1 MFNLHSCTRLNH
13 RPRITGRGFDMIHQT
28 YIGCDI
34 GKDMIDVFHPD
45 GSRWLRIGNRF
56 EELGA
61 FSATLDPACDFVVM
75 EATGG
80 HDRLLRHA
88 LSAAGVAHARINPV
102 QVRRFAQARGR
113 RAKTD
118 RLDARTL
125 SEFGAL
131 FKPQA
136 DQPPSTAHE
145 ELVSLSRRR
154 NQLVDMR
161 ATELRHLSEEAHP
174 LVAADIRAG
183 IADLGRR
190 IDAIEGAII
199 KLVNADAVLC
209 AAVKRLQTAPGVGPV
224 TAIALM
230 AHMPELGQL
239 TPKTAASL
247 AGLAPFNRDSGK
259 HNGRRSISGGRPL
272 VRRALYMAALA
283 ATHSKSRFCSTYTAI
298 AARSGSKKVAIIAVA
313 RKLLTILNAMQRD
326 QKAFQ

>member
-1 MFNLHSCTRLNH
+1 MV
-13 RPRITGRGFDMIHQT
+13 HQT
-28 YIGCDI
+28 HIGCDI
-34 GKDMIDVFHPD
+34 GKSAIDIFHPD
-45 GSRWLRIGNRF
+45 GSRWLRIGNTPQD
-56 EELGA
+56 LGA
-61 FSATLDPACDFVVM
+61 FSATLDRACDFVVM
-75 EATGG
+75 EASGG

-113 RAKTD
+113 LAKTD

-125 SEFGAL
+125 SEFGSL

-136 DQPPSTAHE
+136 SQPPSTAHE
-145 ELVSLSRRR
+145 QLVLLVRRR
-154 NQLVDMR
+154 DQLVEMR
-161 ATELRHLSEEAHP
+161 AMELRHLSETLPAV
-174 LVAADIRAG
+174 VAADIEAG
-183 IADLGRR
+183 IADLTRR
-190 IDAIEGAII
+190 ITAIETELRKRVA
-199 KLVNADAVLC
+199 ADETL
-209 AAVKRLQTAPGVGPV
+209 AADVKRLQTAPGVGPV

-259 HNGRRSISGGRPL
+259 YNGRRSISGGRPL

-283 ATHSKSRFCSTYTAI
+283 ATHSQSPFRSVYTAI